1 VLAIYSLIFLFA
13 VSLRIYSVYQVKHIF
28 SPRFKLTKDYY
39 FSFWSFIKRYD
50 NFGKFAVF
58 QATFNFA
65 VMVASPF
72 FAVYMLDD
80 LHFNLFT
87 FTIVSLSSTVF
98 YLLLTSFAGRFS
110 DKYGNLKLLY
120 IAAFA
125 FPITPLFW
133 LFLKDPILLILLPGF
148 TAGLGNAALSIGTT
162 NFTYDAVSPQ
172 KRGICV
178 AYMGVLSGIGI
189 FFGSIL
195 GGLMIQYLSI
205 SFMNTTLFVF
215 ALAAVLRSAVLIFFL
230 PQIKEEY
237 GKNPKLRGLSWDV
250 SHPFKTVHSDI
261 IWFKKLTRDK

>member
-1 VLAIYSLIFLFA
+1 
-13 VSLRIYSVYQVKHIF
+13 
-28 SPRFKLTKDYY
+28 
-39 FSFWSFIKRYD
+39 
-50 NFGKFAVF
+50 
-58 QATFNFA
+58 
-65 VMVASPF
+65 
-72 FAVYMLDD
+72 
-80 LHFNLFT
+80 
-87 FTIVSLSSTVF
+87 
-98 YLLLTSFAGRFS
+98 
-110 DKYGNLKLLY
+110 LKLIY
-120 IAAFA
+120 IAAIA

-133 LFLKDPILLILLPGF
+133 LFLKDPIFLILLPGF

-178 AYMGVLSGIGI
+178 AYMSVLSGIGI